1 MYEGV
6 IVKQIRF
13 NLVWKVIASDKHQFE
28 DRIDA
33 LLQEKRKL
41 KFRVPVN

>member
-13 NLVWKVIASDKHQFE
+13 NLVRKVIAGDKHKFE
-28 DRIDA
+28 D
-33 LLQEKRKL
+33 
-41 KFRVPVN
+41 